1 MRRLF
6 LALLLFL
13 PAAAFAQDVIHYTD
27 GTSRN
32 VKILSADGSSLKVGL
47 VVSGQATGN
56 MTIPRKNISRIEFGP
71 DASLDAVAAAP
82 VPGSLA
88 TARARWQA
96 LRSLLGTP
104 ESRAGEAGCLLGEI
118 LLQLDAAQQAE
129 ASAIFDEVEKGAWKV
144 EDRQRAARGRLGVMI
159 KQGKIEE
166 ASREAQ
172 EMERTAAD
180 PELQIETKLL
190 LARARL
196 QELTK
201 LLSDNPRWSEDP
213 PVVAERT
220 RLLNEGLDYA
230 LYPFLFHGTKQRQ
243 AAQGLWTAHELYAAG
258 DDNDRDGE
266 ALQDIVEIYPDTNF
280 AGQATAA
287 LAKLSA
293 EKRSSEN
300 STSENNDP
308 KN

>member
-1 MRRLF
+1 MRSLF

-47 VVSGQATGN
+47 VLSGQATGN
-56 MTIPRKNISRIEFGP
+56 MTISRDKISRIVFGP
-71 DASLDAVAAAP
+71 DATLDAVAADP

-118 LLQLDAAQQAE
+118 LLQLDAAQQEE
-129 ASAIFDEVEKGAWKV
+129 ASAIFEEVEKGAWKV

-159 KQGKIEE
+159 KQGKLEE

-190 LARARL
+190 LAGARL

-213 PVVAERT
+213 PVLAERT

-230 LYPFLFHGTKQRQ
+230 LYPFLFQGTKQRQ
-243 AAQGLWTAHELYAAG
+243 AARGLWTAHELYAAC

-266 ALQDIVEIYPDTNF
+266 VLQDIVEIYPDTSF

-293 EKRSSEN
+293 EKRSSQK
-300 STSENNDP
+300 SAPENNES